1 MSKLRRQQGMTLL
14 GFLIVLMVV
23 AFFAFIAIRLFP
35 VYSENYAVTR
45 ALKALTVEPG
55 LATAGPPKI
64 RQSLDRKLYI
74 SYAKNFAAKDAKIT
88 KAPEGGYNVRAYY
101 EVRGDLLYN
110 IDFVVTF
117 DSSVLVTN
125 TRATGDDA

>member
-23 AFFAFIAIRLFP
+23 AFFAFIVIRLFP

-74 SYAKNFAAKDAKIT
+74 SYAKNFAAKDAKIAAHFVICPNVVAALGHIT
-88 KAPEGGYNVRAYY
+88 KCAA
-101 EVRGDLLYN
+101 
-110 IDFVVTF
+110 ICFTT
-117 DSSVLVTN
+117 SISW
-125 TRATGDDA
+125 